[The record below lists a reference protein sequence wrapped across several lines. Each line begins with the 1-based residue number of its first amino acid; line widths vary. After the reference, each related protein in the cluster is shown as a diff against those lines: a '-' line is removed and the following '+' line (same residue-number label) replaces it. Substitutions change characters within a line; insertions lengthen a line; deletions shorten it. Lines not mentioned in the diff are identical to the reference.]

1 MRTIPESFSSNP
13 IVKSYL
19 DDIDRQILGL
29 LQSDGRMTNAE
40 LAKRV
45 TLSPPSALQRV
56 RGLERAGYI
65 RRYTAVLDPDKLG
78 MKVTVWAMV
87 SLSLLQDQPIE
98 NFRKS
103 VSEIDEIVEC
113 YHVSG
118 EFDFLL
124 KILVTDIRSY
134 EQLIR
139 DKLSR
144 LKGIQQLRSS
154 FVLAAPKQSTQL
166 PL

>member
-1 MRTIPESFSSNP
+1 MNKSQESRSNGS
-13 IVKSYL
+13 VKTNL
-19 DDIDRQILGL
+19 DEIDKQILRQ

-40 LAKRV
+40 LAKRI

-56 RGLERAGYI
+56 RALEKSGYI
-65 RRYTAVLDPDKLG
+65 RGYKAVLDQEKLG
-78 MKVTVWAMV
+78 LSITVWAMV
-87 SLSLLQDQPIE
+87 SLSLHQDQPIE
-98 NFRKS
+98 RFRRN
-103 VSEIDEIVEC
+103 VLEIEEVAEC

-124 KILVTDIRSY
+124 KILTPDIRAY

-144 LKGIQQLRSS
+144 VKGIQQIKSC
-154 FVLAAPKQSTQL
+154 FVLAAPKSSTQL
-166 PL
+166 PI